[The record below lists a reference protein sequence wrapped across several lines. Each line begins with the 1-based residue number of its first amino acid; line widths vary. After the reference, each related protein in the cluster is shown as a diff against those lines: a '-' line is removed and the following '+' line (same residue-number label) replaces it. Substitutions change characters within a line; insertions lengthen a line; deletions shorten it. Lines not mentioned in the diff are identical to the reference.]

1 MTKRKKSNR
10 LIWIL
15 LGIVVILVAGIAMF
29 GDREVPGK
37 KVFVEAAANHD
48 ITETVSAS
56 GKIYPEFEV
65 KISSD
70 VSGEIVELTVE
81 EGDSV
86 RAGQLLVRIRPESF
100 QAQVERLQANV
111 DASNAQVANS
121 RANVSQLEAQILQMQ
136 AQVKAAE
143 LNHNRNINLKKDG
156 VISQADFD
164 NTDVALET
172 AKANL
177 QSSKASL
184 EGAKQSVR
192 AAEFNLKSAKASVK
206 EANENL
212 TRTSI
217 YAPTSGIVSLLSV
230 EKGERVVGTSQMTGT
245 EIMRI
250 ANMNVMEV
258 QGDVSENDVNR
269 VSIGDETDIEVDA
282 YLDRKFKGKVTE
294 IANSSQT
301 VSSTTSTDQVT
312 NFTVTIRIDNT
323 SYKDI
328 AKKLRFPFR
337 PGMSASVDIKTHTE
351 ADVLAVKIES
361 VTVRDE
367 EGEKTDDFDDLNE
380 VVFVSQG
387 DTVVMKKVK
396 TGIQDD
402 KHIQILKGLAKGDE
416 VVSKPYEEIKEM
428 KEGDKIQKVE
438 EDELYG
444 RKKSD

>member
-1 MTKRKKSNR
+1 M
-10 LIWIL
+10 
-15 LGIVVILVAGIAMF
+15 
-29 GDREVPGK
+29 
-37 KVFVEAAANHD
+37 
-48 ITETVSAS
+48 
-56 GKIYPEFEV
+56 
-65 KISSD
+65 
-70 VSGEIVELTVE
+70 
-81 EGDSV
+81 
-86 RAGQLLVRIRPESF
+86 
-100 QAQVERLQANV
+100 
-111 DASNAQVANS
+111 
-121 RANVSQLEAQILQMQ
+121 
-136 AQVKAAE
+136 
-143 LNHNRNINLKKDG
+143 
-156 VISQADFD
+156 
-164 NTDVALET
+164 
-172 AKANL
+172 
-177 QSSKASL
+177 
-184 EGAKQSVR
+184 
-192 AAEFNLKSAKASVK
+192 
-206 EANENL
+206 
-212 TRTSI
+212 
-217 YAPTSGIVSLLSV
+217 LSV

-258 QGDVSENDVNR
+258 QVDVSENDVNR